1 MYKVEDVYGTLAE
14 IILGKPGWVNDDEIT
29 VFDSTGIAI
38 EVIAPPN
45 WSKIMRRKRMDI
57 QRSTW

>member
-1 MYKVEDVYGTLAE
+1 MYKVEDVYGILAE

-38 EVIAPPN
+38 EDIATAN
-45 WSKIMRRKRMDI
+45 LV
-57 QRSTW
+57 